1 MEVGAS
7 LTSLQLVSVLNDI
20 EDINETQIFAIRDI
34 KYIVQNEEIKGSIK
48 NNSHELSQLKSHTLE
63 SAESNLIKNEY
74 RNDVKEAD
82 LSVEKSRTIMGN
94 DKYFR
99 YMRVQFSSSSD
110 FYGRIIIYNFEVH
123 GREKKEDGDR

>member
-82 LSVEKSRTIMGN
+82 LSVEKSSAIMGD

-123 GREKKEDGDR
+123 GHERKEDRDR

>member
-1 MEVGAS
+1 M
-7 LTSLQLVSVLNDI
+7 TSLQLVSVLNDI

-48 NNSHELSQLKSHTLE
+48 NNSHEPSPLKSHTLE
-63 SAESNLIKNEY
+63 SAESNLIKNP
-74 RNDVKEAD
+74 NDVKEAE
-82 LSVEKSRTIMGN
+82 LSVEKSSAIMGD

-123 GREKKEDGDR
+123 GRERKKDGDR